1 MTDSRDR
8 DVVVFV
14 HGLWMNGLE
23 LTWLRRQVAKQ
34 GYTTAQFTYRTV
46 RRSIDENAAR
56 LHEFILRQSASTVHL
71 VGYSLGGLVTL
82 CLLEKYSDTPHG
94 RVVLMG
100 SPVRG
105 SQVAGRLREIGWDG
119 ALLGRSGLHESRDA
133 RWNGGRD
140 LGVIAGTRN
149 IGLGNLVKRLP
160 KPNDGT
166 VAVEETKI
174 PGATD
179 ELQLPVTH
187 ASMMFSRDVAEAIA
201 GFLRQGDFG
210 KQGRQELGGR
220 S

>member
-1 MTDSRDR
+1 MNDA
-8 DVVVFV
+8 VVIFV

-23 LTWLRRQVAKQ
+23 LTWMRRQVAKQ
-34 GYTTAQFTYRTV
+34 GYTTAQFTYSTV
-46 RRSIDENAAR
+46 RRSIDENAVR
-56 LHEFILRQSASTVHL
+56 LHDFVLRQSAPSVHF

-82 CLLEKYSDTPHG
+82 RLLETYSDIPRG

-119 ALLGRSGLHESRDA
+119 PLLGRSGLHESRDVQWDG
-133 RWNGGRD
+133 RRD

-149 IGLGNLVKRLP
+149 IGLGNLIKRLP

-166 VAVEETKI
+166 VAVQETEI

-179 ELQLPVTH
+179 ALRLPVTH
-187 ASMMFSRDVAEAIA
+187 ASMMFSRDVAGAIA
-201 GFLRQGDFG
+201 GFLRNGTF
-210 KQGRQELGGR
+210 
-220 S
+220 

>member
-1 MTDSRDR
+1 MNEA
-8 DVVVFV
+8 VVFV

-34 GYTTAQFTYRTV
+34 GFATAQFSYRTV

-56 LHEFILRQSASTVHL
+56 LHDFVLRQSATAVHF

-82 CLLEKYSDTPHG
+82 RLLERYSDIPHG

-119 ALLGRSGLHESRDA
+119 PLLGRSGLHESRDVHWDG
-133 RWNGGRD
+133 RRD

-149 IGLGNLVKRLP
+149 IGLGNVIKRLP

-166 VAVEETKI
+166 VALVETDI

-179 ELQLPVTH
+179 KLQLPVTH
-187 ASMMFSRDVAEAIA
+187 ASMMFSRDVAEAIT
-201 GFLRQGDFG
+201 GFLRQGSFEEG
-210 KQGRQELGGR
+210 VR
-220 S
+220 SKE